1 MTFDALYK
9 NRYWIV
15 LSFAGILIF
24 WIIVA
29 ILIFLATNIGYM
41 LFIRPFMSVWANM
54 SDIIHIY
61 LVVIICIWI
70 SGRIQYNYFYHWKP
84 VKIPVKM
91 SAGDTYFEPEE
102 KKSIFRSLGNK
113 SKLVGS
119 VGPYVSGLLAK
130 YSCIENFIIIIS
142 KWMRVAKHFILITFI
157 EKIVVHFLLS
167 PVEFLHQMREKK
179 FMEANSAFRADMPH
193 NGIVI
198 CHGNRN
204 SLPFYG
210 FGADQLLHYFLERHI
225 PYQLYNCFTFDDFV
239 SVVQND
245 AVQVMWIF
253 GHGNRGGV
261 GLKDGCLSYRGNIPS
276 VKRHKKIS
284 VYQLHCNGGTAI
296 PLSQLVVDG
305 WDFREE
311 GLTLG
316 YKTRAHIKQIL
327 ADPDKFPGIWKSVG
341 DKSE

>member
-1 MTFDALYK
+1 MIFNTLRKKSNHVLLPQAITIIFEVVIAILLCCIYVS
-9 NRYWIV
+9 YASFIYPFTGVWGSIFLIV
-15 LSFAGILIF
+15 LSY
-24 WIIVA
+24 
-29 ILIFLATNIGYM
+29 IFLLTCSLLLGNI
-41 LFIRPFMSVWANM
+41 L
-54 SDIIHIY
+54 
-61 LVVIICIWI
+61 
-70 SGRIQYNYFYHWKP
+70 YFYYYHWKP
-84 VKIPVKM
+84 VKIPVRI
-91 SAGDTYFEPEE
+91 SSTDDYANPRENGSTPSNIG
-102 KKSIFRSLGNK
+102 KKFLIY
-113 SKLVGS
+113 
-119 VGPYVSGLLAK
+119 VGPYVSGLLVK
-130 YSCIENFIIIIS
+130 FPF
-142 KWMRVAKHFILITFI
+142 V
-157 EKIVVHFLLS
+157 EKIVLILTT
-167 PVEFLHQMREKK
+167 PQEYIHQMREKK

-210 FGADQLLHYFLERHI
+210 SGADQLLHYFLERHI

-261 GLKDGCLSYRGNIPS
+261 GLKDGCLSYRDNIPC